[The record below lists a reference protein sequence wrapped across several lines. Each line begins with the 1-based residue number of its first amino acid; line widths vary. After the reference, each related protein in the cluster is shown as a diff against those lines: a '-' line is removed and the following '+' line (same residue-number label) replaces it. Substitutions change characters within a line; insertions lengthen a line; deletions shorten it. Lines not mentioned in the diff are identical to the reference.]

1 MISRA
6 QVVKLC
12 TVGLTCFCST
22 SKHNN
27 NNNSISIS
35 NNADRLTVT
44 TINKA
49 PASSSSSSS
58 CLALMPASSTSF
70 HPPPKEAIQNGQNGD
85 QNDNGQNNGKEYYK
99 SNPTI
104 FGRILEGSAPCSPIS
119 ESDSLFTFQDR
130 TPRAPLHALVIPKR
144 FVKSVYDLKPSPRS
158 RSMDNHNNNMSK
170 ETDDLD
176 LELVTSMERT
186 ALETIKSWHPHAY
199 DNKDY
204 ILCFHIPPFTSVD
217 HLHLHVL
224 APASDMSWMY
234 RYAKYRR
241 GTRWCTGIE
250 EVVQA
255 LASGKRFQ

>member
-1 MISRA
+1 
-6 QVVKLC
+6 
-12 TVGLTCFCST
+12 
-22 SKHNN
+22 
-27 NNNSISIS
+27 
-35 NNADRLTVT
+35 
-44 TINKA
+44 
-49 PASSSSSSS
+49 
-58 CLALMPASSTSF
+58 MPASSTSF
-70 HPPPKEAIQNGQNGD
+70 HPPPKEAIQNFQNGD
-85 QNDNGQNNGKEYYK
+85 QNDNGIQNNGKEYYK

-158 RSMDNHNNNMSK
+158 RSLDNNNMSK
-170 ETDDLD
+170 ETDDL
-176 LELVTSMERT
+176 EMVTSMQRT
-186 ALETIKSWHPHAY
+186 ALETIKSWHPHTY

-204 ILCFHIPPFTSVD
+204 ILCFHVPPFTSVD

-224 APASDMSWMY
+224 APASDMSWIY